1 MEPVNR
7 RDFIK
12 SVTAAGAVAAVPT
25 QAAGSP
31 DTESVFLSTWE
42 FGKPA
47 NERAA
52 EVFHNGGSLLDAVE
66 KGINVVEADPR
77 VEYVGYGGLP
87 NSEGVVELDAGI
99 MDGTRHRAGAVCGL
113 QDVKTPISV
122 ARLVLEKTEHTT
134 MAGLGVQQF
143 ALEMGF
149 HFEQLLTPDSL
160 KKYMEW
166 RANPRRHT
174 FWINPEHHDTIGMVA
189 TDGRGHIVAGCST
202 SGAPWKIP
210 GRVADSPLVGCGYF
224 ADDNAGGASASGNG
238 DLMSNYCTSISIVRM
253 MERGF
258 SPQETCEATLHHMV
272 KTESRNKEH
281 QCAVIAMNP
290 RGQIGAASMNAKFRL
305 QYALWAK
312 GESRLLEGKVLY
324 P

>member
-12 SVTAAGAVAAVPT
+12 SVAAAGALASVPA
-25 QAAGSP
+25 QAPGAPGTGP
-31 DTESVFLSTWE
+31 VFLSTWD

-66 KGINVVEADPR
+66 KGINVVESDPS

-87 NSEGVVELDAGI
+87 NSEGTVELDAGI

-113 QDVKTPISV
+113 RGVKTPISV
-122 ARLVLEKTEHTT
+122 ARLVMEKTRHTT
-134 MAGLGVQQF
+134 MAGIGAQQF

-166 RANPRRHT
+166 RANPHRPT
-174 FWINPEHHDTIGMVA
+174 FWIDRNHHDTIGMVA
-189 TDGRGHIVAGCST
+189 TDGRGHVVAGCST
-202 SGAPWKIP
+202 SGLPWKIP
-210 GRVADSPLVGCGYF
+210 GRVADSPLVGCGYY
-224 ADDNAGGASASGNG
+224 ADDNAGGASATGDG
-238 DLMSNYCTSISIVRM
+238 DLMTNYCTSVSIVRM
-253 MERGF
+253 MERGS
-258 SPQETCEATLHHMV
+258 SPQEACELLLHHMV
-272 KTESRNKEH
+272 NTDPRNKES

-290 RGQIGAASMNAKFRL
+290 RGEVGAACMNNKFHL
-305 QYALWAK
+305 KYAVWAN
-312 GESRLLEGKVLY
+312 GESRLLDSNIVY
-324 P
+324 